1 MRHKIIY
8 RHWEPGDD
16 DAILELL
23 MPVFKQTREDYY
35 RRKFDNSRLE
45 PEAIHLALVNERVI
59 GHVWGEPVS
68 IFIEDKIQEFGM
80 VSLACVAS
88 DMRHQGIATC
98 LMHRLHAYFLRKG
111 YRGSILYTDSEIAE
125 QLYQKVGYQEITR
138 EIRTQVSPY
147 QDASPFKWTE
157 ARLGDLDALHQLNQR
172 WAKCNFPVLWDAQSK
187 SVHQFNM
194 KQYRVLRRDGNLI
207 GYGKWSEPSEHQ
219 PQGLIRDPIVPDED
233 PMKIITSVQSAIST
247 PLTWQ
252 TFKGSR
258 YESFLRSLGCPFE
271 QTIQVD
277 MFLAFGQEIDLTG
290 YHRTA
295 Y

>member
-8 RHWEPGDD
+8 RPWESGDD

-68 IFIEDKIQEFGM
+68 IFIEDKIQKFGM
-80 VSLACVAS
+80 ISLACVAP
-88 DMRHQGIATC
+88 DMRRQRIATC
-98 LMHRLHAYFLRKG
+98 LMHGLHAYFLRKG

-138 EIRTQVSPY
+138 EIRTQVSPRRE
-147 QDASPFKWTE
+147 ASSFKWTE
-157 ARLGDLDALHQLNQR
+157 ASLEDLDTLHQLTGK
-172 WAKCNFPVLWDAQSK
+172 WAKQNFPVLWDSQSR

-194 KQYRVLRRDGNLI
+194 KQYRVLLRDGSLI
-207 GYGKWSEPSEHQ
+207 GYAKWNEPSEHQ
-219 PQGLIRDPIVPDED
+219 PQGLIRDPIAPGVAPTTVIE
-233 PMKIITSVQSAIST
+233 SVQSEVST
-247 PLTWQ
+247 SRVWQ

-258 YESFLRSLGCPFE
+258 YESSLRSLGCPFE
-271 QTIQVD
+271 QATHVD
-277 MFLAFGQEIDLTG
+277 MFLAFGEEIDLTRH
-290 YHRTA
+290 YRTA